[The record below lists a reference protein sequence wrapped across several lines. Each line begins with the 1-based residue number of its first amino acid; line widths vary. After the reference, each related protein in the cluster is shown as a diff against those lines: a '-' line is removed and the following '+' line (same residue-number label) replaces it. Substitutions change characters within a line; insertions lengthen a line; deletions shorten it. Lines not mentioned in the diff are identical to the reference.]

1 MEVKEIRLAP
11 WGARFWAWLID
22 IVLVSIIWGLLAD
35 IFLPF
40 HFGLW
45 YADFGF
51 FYLRSD
57 DALIAFLY
65 WTLLEGYCGQSL
77 GKMVLNLKVTGKRG
91 EDIDFVAAAIESF
104 GKAFLLPLDLIIG
117 WLAMSGTGQRLFNRL
132 SNTIVIKVDEEA
144 PEGVRYVR

>member
-22 IVLVSIIWGLLAD
+22 IVLVSIIWGLLTN

-40 HFGLW
+40 HLGLW

-65 WTLLEGYCGQSL
+65 WTLLEGYRGQSL

-91 EDIDFVAAAIESF
+91 EGIDFVAAAIESF